1 MQERRADVDVAH
13 EPGPVCER
21 VDGGAARDALVPAP
35 ALARG
40 DEAGER
46 EPAERDATLPHA
58 AEQLEGR
65 DVAAAAH
72 AAGDGGVPG
81 GRGPV
86 GHFVEQVERGGGGGG
101 TPLAEVEGEEG
112 VAVEGAERERVA
124 DGEAVDGAG
133 EEGVVA
139 EAGEAG
145 ARELRDGGVRVVGE
159 QGESRWSALLRG
171 GGSGYAA
178 GGGGGGGEEGMRRRP
193 VEATAVDGRRPGA
206 ARNEREKLH
215 PASRRRIRGL
225 FGPSNK

>member
-13 EPGPVCER
+13 EPGTVGER

-65 DVAAAAH
+65 AVAAAAD

-86 GHFVEQVERGGGGGG
+86 GHFVEQVERGGGI
-101 TPLAEVEGEEG
+101 PAAEVEGEEG
-112 VAVEGAERERVA
+112 VAVEGAERERMA

-159 QGESRWSALLRG
+159 QGESRWRWSALLRG

-193 VEATAVDGRRPGA
+193 VEAAAVDGRRPGA
-206 ARNEREKLH
+206 ARKEREKQH

-225 FGPSNK
+225 FGPSNN

>member
-13 EPGPVCER
+13 EPGTVGER

-65 DVAAAAH
+65 AVAAAAD

-86 GHFVEQVERGGGGGG
+86 GRFVEQVERGGGI
-101 TPLAEVEGEEG
+101 PAAEVEGEEG

-124 DGEAVDGAG
+124 DGDAVDGAG

-145 ARELRDGGVRVVGE
+145 ARELRDGRVRVVGE
-159 QGESRWSALLRG
+159 QGESRWRALLRG

-178 GGGGGGGEEGMRRRP
+178 GGGSGGEEGARRRP

-206 ARNEREKLH
+206 ARKEREKLH

>member
-13 EPGPVCER
+13 EPGTVGER

-65 DVAAAAH
+65 AVAAAAD

-86 GHFVEQVERGGGGGG
+86 GHFVEQVERGGGI
-101 TPLAEVEGEEG
+101 PAAEVEGEEG

-124 DGEAVDGAG
+124 DGDAVDGAG

-145 ARELRDGGVRVVGE
+145 ARELRDGRVRVVGE
-159 QGESRWSALLRG
+159 QGESRWRALLRG

-178 GGGGGGGEEGMRRRP
+178 GGGSGGEEGARRRP

-206 ARNEREKLH
+206 ARKEREKLH

>member
-13 EPGPVCER
+13 EPGTVGER
-21 VDGGAARDALVPAP
+21 VDGGAARDALVPAT

-46 EPAERDATLPHA
+46 EPAERNATLPHA
-58 AEQLEGR
+58 AEQFEGR
-65 DVAAAAH
+65 AVAAAPD

-81 GRGPV
+81 RRGPV
-86 GHFVEQVERGGGGGG
+86 GHFVEQVERGGGG
-101 TPLAEVEGEEG
+101 TPLAEVKGEEG
-112 VAVEGAERERVA
+112 VAVEGAEREREA

-145 ARELRDGGVRVVGE
+145 ARELRDGGVGVVGE

-171 GGSGYAA
+171 GSSGYAA
-178 GGGGGGGEEGMRRRP
+178 GGGGGGGEEGTRRRP

-206 ARNEREKLH
+206 ARKEREKQH
-215 PASRRRIRGL
+215 PASRRRIC
-225 FGPSNK
+225 GPSNK

>member
-13 EPGPVCER
+13 EPGPVGER

-46 EPAERDATLPHA
+46 EPAERDATLPHT
-58 AEQLEGR
+58 AEHLEGR
-65 DVAAAAH
+65 PVASAAD

-81 GRGPV
+81 GWGPV

-101 TPLAEVEGEEG
+101 IPLAEVEGEEG
-112 VAVEGAERERVA
+112 VAVEGAERECEA

-145 ARELRDGGVRVVGE
+145 ARELRDGRVRVVGE
-159 QGESRWSALLRG
+159 EGESRWRALLRG

-178 GGGGGGGEEGMRRRP
+178 GGGSGGEEEAWRRP
-193 VEATAVDGRRPGA
+193 VDATAVDDGRRLGA
-206 ARNEREKLH
+206 PRKEREKQHPELH
-215 PASRRRIRGL
+215 GGEFATFWPI
-225 FGPSNK
+225 K